1 MRTGGQRRLS
11 LSRTHKLNEFLGG
24 HKGKTGIIVQGGLYN
39 TLIRALELLGLSNA
53 FGETD
58 IPIYC
63 LNVTYPLID
72 DEVKGFCLDKKA
84 VLMVEEGQPEYLE
97 QAVNSILR
105 NHDIQTKVIGK
116 AVFPRAGEYTA
127 DVMRKGVESFFE
139 EF

>member
-1 MRTGGQRRLS
+1 M
-11 LSRTHKLNEFLGG
+11 
-24 HKGKTGIIVQGGLYN
+24 
-39 TLIRALELLGLSNA
+39 LGLANV

-72 DEVKGFCLDKKA
+72 EEVRGFCLDKTA

-105 NHDIQTKVIGK
+105 NADLQTKVIGK
-116 AVFPRAGEYTA
+116 AVLPRAGEYTA
-127 DVMRKGVESFFE
+127 QAVTSGLQKF
-139 EF
+139 